1 MNFVYGRGY
10 VIDIKH
16 LQYVIEVARTGSFTK
31 AAQTMF
37 VSQPTISKMIKSVE
51 EELGVELFDRSGSR
65 IVPTDVGQLIVDQ
78 ANVIAHAFDNLTTG
92 LDELAS
98 LRRGKLRIGLPPM
111 AGASYFAEP
120 IGRFHAMYPGIAIE
134 LAEDGA
140 KRIEAD
146 IENGALDFGVVLLP
160 TKSELF
166 ESILIADERLMVLV
180 HPGHRYAKKGRMAL
194 RELESEP
201 LISFSEGFALHDRI
215 PAACLA
221 EGFRPNIVCESSQW
235 DLIVRLVAANLGA
248 ALLPES
254 ICKEAGEGVAAVELD
269 QPVIP
274 WRLAFVWRKDRYL
287 SYAAKEWIR
296 FLRTWFPEGQ

>member
-1 MNFVYGRGY
+1 M
-10 VIDIKH
+10 DIKH
-16 LQYVIEVARTGSFTK
+16 LQYVIEVARAGSFTK

-51 EELGVELFDRSGSR
+51 EELGAQLFDRSGPR

-78 ANVIAHAFDNLTTG
+78 ANVITHAFDNLTTG
-92 LDELAS
+92 IDELAS

-120 IGRFHAMYPGIAIE
+120 IGRFHAMYPGVTIE

-146 IENGALDFGVVLLP
+146 IENGTLDFGVVLLP

-166 ESILIADERLMVLV
+166 ESILVADEQLMVLL
-180 HPGHRYAKKGRMAL
+180 HPSHRCANKATIAL
-194 RELESEP
+194 AELAEEP
-201 LISFSEGFALHDRI
+201 FISFSEGFALHDRI

-221 EGFRPNIVCESSQW
+221 AGFRPNIVCESSQW

-254 ICKEAGEGVAAVELD
+254 IGREAGDGVAAVSLE
-269 QPVIP
+269 QPAIP

-296 FLRTWFPEGQ
+296 YLRTWFFHE

>member
-1 MNFVYGRGY
+1 M
-10 VIDIKH
+10 DIKH

-120 IGRFHAMYPGIAIE
+120 IGRFHAMYPGISIE

-180 HPGHRYAKKGRMAL
+180 HPEHRYAARGRIAL
-194 RELESEP
+194 TELEPEP

-215 PAACLA
+215 PAACLS

-254 ICKEAGEGVAAVELD
+254 ICREAGDGVAAVALD
-269 QPVIP
+269 QPIIP

-296 FLRTWFPEGQ
+296 FLRTWFPEGLQ

>member
-1 MNFVYGRGY
+1 M
-10 VIDIKH
+10 DIKH

-51 EELGVELFDRSGSR
+51 EELGVELFDRSGPR

-78 ANVIAHAFDNLTTG
+78 ANVITHAFGNLTAG
-92 LDELAS
+92 LDDLAT

-111 AGASYFAEP
+111 AGAGYFAEP
-120 IGRFHAMYPGIAIE
+120 IGRFHAKYPGIAIE

-140 KRIEAD
+140 KRIESD
-146 IENGALDFGVVLLP
+146 IESGALDFGVVLLP

-166 ESILIADERLMVLV
+166 ESILIADERLMLLV
-180 HPGHRYAKKGRMAL
+180 HPEHRYAARTDVRL
-194 RELESEP
+194 NELAAESF
-201 LISFSEGFALHDRI
+201 ISFSEGFALHDRI

-221 EGFRPNIVCESSQW
+221 EGFQPNVVCESSQW
-235 DLIVRLVAANLGA
+235 DLIVRLVAANLGV
-248 ALLPES
+248 ALLPET
-254 ICKEAGEGVAAVELD
+254 ICKEAGSGVAAIALES
-269 QPVIP
+269 PIIP
-274 WRLAFVWRKDRYL
+274 WQLAFVWRKDRYL

-296 FLRTWFPEGQ
+296 YLGTVFPGGQSSK